1 MYSPRQVIM
10 KAQKV
15 LVIDDEKGIRE
26 TLSLILGM
34 ENFEVEAVEN
44 APEGLSRLDAA
55 EAFDFIIC
63 DIRLPGMGG
72 IEFLKEARTRDIETV
87 IIMISA
93 YGTMENSIEAIKAG
107 AADYINKPINS
118 EELMLRMRMAEER
131 QKLKAR
137 NDYLERELGMAG
149 DTGELIYTSSKMD
162 EVMELCRKASQ
173 FRTTVLITGESG
185 TGKELV
191 AKAIHAGG
199 PRKDAPFV
207 AVNCAAIP
215 ETLIES
221 ELFGYSKGAFTG
233 AENARRGLIEE
244 ADGGTLFLD
253 EISEL
258 PMLLQPK
265 LLRVLQEGE
274 IRRLG
279 DTKILKVD
287 VRVIGATSCDLER
300 DVADGKFRNDL
311 YYRLNVFPV
320 RVPPLRERKE
330 DIPALVAH
338 FIAKYGRHVNRR
350 VSGVAPE
357 VISELSS
364 YDWPGNVR
372 ELENVVERAI
382 ILSDSEYITRIDKLA
397 AGSGPG
403 AAIKDWMGRLSFNE
417 ARQEIERAYI
427 ERALAETGGNRT
439 RAAKV
444 LGISRRSLL
453 YKLKEQ
459 EES

>member
-1 MYSPRQVIM
+1 M
-10 KAQKV
+10 KTQKV

-34 ENFEVEAVEN
+34 EGFEVEAVET
-44 APEGLSRLDAA
+44 AAEGLSRIGAG
-55 EAFDFIIC
+55 EACDFIIC

-72 IEFLKEARTRDIETV
+72 IEFLKEARERGVEAV

-118 EELMLRMRMAEER
+118 EELILRMRMAEER

-149 DTGELIYTSSKMD
+149 ETGEIIYASAGMAG
-162 EVMELCRKASQ
+162 VMELSGKAAQ

-199 PRKDAPFV
+199 SRKDAPFV

-221 ELFGYSKGAFTG
+221 ELFGYAKGAFTG
-233 AENARRGLIEE
+233 AETARRGLIEE
-244 ADGGTLFLD
+244 AGGGTLFLD
-253 EISEL
+253 EIGEL
-258 PMLLQPK
+258 PMQLQPK

-279 DTKILKVD
+279 DTKLIKVD
-287 VRVIGATSCDLER
+287 VRVIGATSRDLER

-311 YYRLNVFPV
+311 FYRLNVFPV
-320 RVPPLRERKE
+320 RIPPLRERKE

-350 VSGVAPE
+350 VREATPE

-382 ILSDSEYITRIDKLA
+382 ILSDSEYITRIDKVTG
-397 AGSGPG
+397 GSGPG

-439 RAAKV
+439 RAAKI

>member
-1 MYSPRQVIM
+1 MET
-10 KAQKV
+10 QKV

-34 ENFEVEAVEN
+34 EGYDVESAEN
-44 APEGLSRLDAA
+44 AADGLARMDSG
-55 EAFDFIIC
+55 EVYDFIIC

-72 IEFLKEARTRDIETV
+72 IEFLKEARERDVEAV

-118 EELMLRMRMAEER
+118 EELILRMRMAEER
-131 QKLKAR
+131 QKLRVR
-137 NDYLERELGMAG
+137 NDYLERELGIAG
-149 DTGELIYTSSKMD
+149 EPGEIIYSSAKMG
-162 EVMELCRKASQ
+162 EVIELSRKASQ
-173 FRTTVLITGESG
+173 FKTTVLITGESG

-191 AKAIHAGG
+191 AKAIHSGS
-199 PRKDAPFV
+199 PRKDSPFV

-215 ETLIES
+215 EALIES
-221 ELFGYSKGAFTG
+221 ELFGYARGAFTG
-233 AENARRGLIEE
+233 AEAARRGLIEE
-244 ADGGTLFLD
+244 ASGGTLFLD
-253 EISEL
+253 EIGEL
-258 PMLLQPK
+258 PMQLQPK
-265 LLRVLQEGE
+265 LLRVLQESE

-279 DTKILKVD
+279 DTKVIKVD
-287 VRVIGATSCDLER
+287 VRIIGATSRDLEQ
-300 DVADGKFRNDL
+300 DVADGRFRNDL
-311 YYRLNVFPV
+311 FYRLNVFPV
-320 RVPPLRERKE
+320 RIPPLRERKE
-330 DIPALVAH
+330 DIPDLVAH

-350 VSGVAPE
+350 VREATPE
-357 VISELSS
+357 VIAELSS

-382 ILSDSEYITRIDKLA
+382 ILSDSEYITRIEKVT
-397 AGSGPG
+397 GESGPG
-403 AAIKDWMGRLSFNE
+403 AAIKDWIGRLSFNE
-417 ARQEIERAYI
+417 AKQEIERAYI

-453 YKLKEQ
+453 YKLKEH

>member
-1 MYSPRQVIM
+1 M

-44 APEGLSRLDAA
+44 ASEGLARLDAG

-72 IEFLKEARTRDIETV
+72 IEFLKEARERDIEPV

-118 EELMLRMRMAEER
+118 EELILRMRMAEER

-149 DTGELIYTSSKMD
+149 DTGELIYMSSKMD
-162 EVMELCRKASQ
+162 DVMELSRKASQ

-207 AVNCAAIP
+207 AVNCTAIP

-253 EISEL
+253 EIGEL

-382 ILSDSEYITRIDKLA
+382 ILSDSEYLTRIDKLA
-397 AGSGPG
+397 AAGPG

-427 ERALAETGGNRT
+427 ERALVETGGNRT

>member
-1 MYSPRQVIM
+1 M
-10 KAQKV
+10 KKEKV

-44 APEGLSRLDAA
+44 AAGGLSRLDAG
-55 EAFDFIIC
+55 EAYDFIIC

-72 IEFLKEARTRDIETV
+72 IEFLKEARARDVEAV

-118 EELMLRMRMAEER
+118 EELILRMRMAGER
-131 QKLKAR
+131 QKLKSR

-149 DTGELIYTSSKMD
+149 DAGGIIYTSAGMAG
-162 EVMELCRKASQ
+162 VMELSLKASR

-191 AKAIHAGG
+191 AKAIHAAG
-199 PRKDAPFV
+199 PRKAAPFV
-207 AVNCAAIP
+207 AVNCASIP

-221 ELFGYSKGAFTG
+221 ELFGYARGAFTG

-253 EISEL
+253 EIGEL
-258 PMLLQPK
+258 PMPLQPK
-265 LLRVLQEGE
+265 LLRALQEGE

-279 DTKILKVD
+279 DTRIVKVD
-287 VRVIGATSCDLER
+287 VRVIGATSRDLER

-320 RVPPLRERKE
+320 RIPPLRERKE

-338 FIAKYGRHVNRR
+338 FISKYGRHVNRR
-350 VSGVAPE
+350 VREAAPE

-382 ILSDSEYITRIDKLA
+382 ILSDSEFITRIDKVA
-397 AGSGPG
+397 DGSGPG
-403 AAIKDWMGRLSFNE
+403 AAIKDWIGRLSFNE

-439 RAAKV
+439 RAAKI

-453 YKLKEQ
+453 YKLKER

>member
-1 MYSPRQVIM
+1 M

-44 APEGLSRLDAA
+44 AFEGLSRLDAG

-72 IEFLKEARTRDIETV
+72 IEFLKEARGRDIEPV

-93 YGTMENSIEAIKAG
+93 YGTIENSIEAIQAG

-149 DTGELIYTSSKMD
+149 DTGELIYKSARMA
-162 EVMELCRKASQ
+162 EVMELSRKASQ

-199 PRKDAPFV
+199 PRKDAPFI

-244 ADGGTLFLD
+244 ANGGTLFLD
-253 EISEL
+253 EIGEL

-300 DVADGKFRNDL
+300 DVADGRFRNDL

-350 VSGVAPE
+350 VSGAAPE

>member
-1 MYSPRQVIM
+1 M

-34 ENFEVEAVEN
+34 ENFEVEAMEN
-44 APEGLSRLDAA
+44 AVEGLSRLDAG

-72 IEFLKEARTRDIETV
+72 IEFLKEARGRDIEPV

-118 EELMLRMRMAEER
+118 EELILRMRMAEER

-137 NDYLERELGMAG
+137 NDYLERELEMAG
-149 DTGELIYTSSKMD
+149 DTGELIYTSHRMA
-162 EVMELCRKASQ
+162 EVMELSRKASQ

-191 AKAIHAGG
+191 AKAVHAGG

-221 ELFGYSKGAFTG
+221 ELFGYARGAFTG
-233 AENARRGLIEE
+233 AENPRRGLIEE

-253 EISEL
+253 EIGEL

-287 VRVIGATSCDLER
+287 VRVIGATSCDLEQ

-330 DIPALVAH
+330 DIPALVAY
-338 FIAKYGRHVNRR
+338 FISKYGRHVNRR
-350 VSGVAPE
+350 VRGVAPE

-372 ELENVVERAI
+372 ELENVIERAI

-397 AGSGPG
+397 GGLGPG
-403 AAIKDWMGRLSFNE
+403 TVIKDWMGRFSFNE

>member
-1 MYSPRQVIM
+1 M

-34 ENFEVEAVEN
+34 EGFEVEAVEN
-44 APEGLSRLDAA
+44 AAEGLSRLGAG
-55 EAFDFIIC
+55 EVCDFIIC

-72 IEFLKEARTRDIETV
+72 IEFLKEARERGVEAV

-93 YGTMENSIEAIKAG
+93 YGTMENSIEAIKSG

-118 EELMLRMRMAEER
+118 EELILRMRMAEER
-131 QKLKAR
+131 LKLKAR

-149 DTGELIYTSSKMD
+149 DTGEIIYTSAKMA
-162 EVMELCRKASQ
+162 EVMELFGKASQ

-221 ELFGYSKGAFTG
+221 ELFGYARGAFTG

-244 ADGGTLFLD
+244 ASGGTLFLD
-253 EISEL
+253 EIGEL
-258 PMLLQPK
+258 PMQLQPK

-279 DTKILKVD
+279 DTKLLKVD
-287 VRVIGATSCDLER
+287 VRVIGATSRDLEQ

-350 VSGVAPE
+350 VRDAAPE

-397 AGSGPG
+397 GGASPG
-403 AAIKDWMGRLSFNE
+403 AAIKDWMDRLSFNE

>member
-1 MYSPRQVIM
+1 M

-44 APEGLSRLDAA
+44 AFEGLSRLDAG

-72 IEFLKEARTRDIETV
+72 IEFLKEARGRDIEPV

-93 YGTMENSIEAIKAG
+93 YGTIENSIEAIQAG

-149 DTGELIYTSSKMD
+149 DTGELIYKSARMA
-162 EVMELCRKASQ
+162 EVMELSRKASQ
-173 FRTTVLITGESG
+173 FRMTVLITGESG

-199 PRKDAPFV
+199 PRKDAPFI

-244 ADGGTLFLD
+244 ANGGTLFLD
-253 EISEL
+253 EIGEL

-300 DVADGKFRNDL
+300 DVADGRFRNDL

-350 VSGVAPE
+350 VSGAAPE

>member
-1 MYSPRQVIM
+1 
-10 KAQKV
+10 
-15 LVIDDEKGIRE
+15 
-26 TLSLILGM
+26 
-34 ENFEVEAVEN
+34 
-44 APEGLSRLDAA
+44 
-55 EAFDFIIC
+55 
-63 DIRLPGMGG
+63 
-72 IEFLKEARTRDIETV
+72 
-87 IIMISA
+87 
-93 YGTMENSIEAIKAG
+93 
-107 AADYINKPINS
+107 
-118 EELMLRMRMAEER
+118 
-131 QKLKAR
+131 
-137 NDYLERELGMAG
+137 
-149 DTGELIYTSSKMD
+149 
-162 EVMELCRKASQ
+162 
-173 FRTTVLITGESG
+173 
-185 TGKELV
+185 
-191 AKAIHAGG
+191 
-199 PRKDAPFV
+199 
-207 AVNCAAIP
+207 
-215 ETLIES
+215 
-221 ELFGYSKGAFTG
+221 
-233 AENARRGLIEE
+233 
-244 ADGGTLFLD
+244 
-253 EISEL
+253 
-258 PMLLQPK
+258 MLLQPK

-287 VRVIGATSCDLER
+287 VRVIGATSCDLEQ

-427 ERALAETGGNRT
+427 ERALVETGGNRT

>member
-1 MYSPRQVIM
+1 M

-34 ENFEVEAVEN
+34 EGFEVQAVEE
-44 APEGLSRLDAA
+44 AAEGLSRLGAG
-55 EAFDFIIC
+55 EVCDFIIC

-72 IEFLKEARTRDIETV
+72 IEFLKEARERGVEAV

-93 YGTMENSIEAIKAG
+93 YGTMENSIEAIKSG

-118 EELMLRMRMAEER
+118 EELILRMRMAEER
-131 QKLKAR
+131 LKLKAR

-149 DTGELIYTSSKMD
+149 DTGEIIYTSARMA
-162 EVMELCRKASQ
+162 EVMELSGKASR

-221 ELFGYSKGAFTG
+221 ELFGYARGAFTG
-233 AENARRGLIEE
+233 AETARRGLIEE
-244 ADGGTLFLD
+244 AGGGTLFLD
-253 EISEL
+253 EIGEL
-258 PMLLQPK
+258 PMQLQPK

-279 DTKILKVD
+279 DTKLIKVD
-287 VRVIGATSCDLER
+287 VRVIGATSRDLEQ
-300 DVADGKFRNDL
+300 DIADGKFRNDL

-350 VSGVAPE
+350 VRDATPE

-397 AGSGPG
+397 GGSGPG
-403 AAIKDWMGRLSFNE
+403 AAIKDWMDRLSFNE

>member
-1 MYSPRQVIM
+1 M
-10 KAQKV
+10 KTQRV

-44 APEGLSRLDAA
+44 AAGGLSRLGAG
-55 EAFDFIIC
+55 EFYDFIIC
-63 DIRLPGMGG
+63 DIRLPGMSG
-72 IEFLKEARTRDIETV
+72 IEFLKEARERGVEAV

-93 YGTMENSIEAIKAG
+93 YGTMENSLEAIKAG

-118 EELMLRMRMAEER
+118 EELILRMRMAEER

-149 DTGELIYTSSKMD
+149 DTGGIIYTSAGMAD
-162 EVMELCRKASQ
+162 VMELSRKASR

-199 PRKDAPFV
+199 PRRDAPFV

-221 ELFGYSKGAFTG
+221 ELFGYARGAFTG

-253 EISEL
+253 EIGEL

-279 DTKILKVD
+279 DTKVLKVD
-287 VRVIGATSCDLER
+287 VRVIGATSRDLGQ
-300 DVADGKFRNDL
+300 DVSDGKFRNDL

-320 RVPPLRERKE
+320 RIPPLRERKE
-330 DIPALVAH
+330 DVPALVAH
-338 FIAKYGRHVNRR
+338 FIAKYGKHVNRR
-350 VSGVAPE
+350 VREATPE

-397 AGSGPG
+397 GGSGPG

-427 ERALAETGGNRT
+427 ERALTETGGNRT

>member
-1 MYSPRQVIM
+1 MET
-10 KAQKV
+10 QKI

-34 ENFEVEAVEN
+34 EGYDVETTGN
-44 APEGLSRLDAA
+44 AADGLSRMDSG
-55 EAFDFIIC
+55 EAYDFIIC

-72 IEFLKEARTRDIETV
+72 IEFLKEALEREAPAV

-118 EELMLRMRMAEER
+118 EELILRMRMAEER
-131 QKLKAR
+131 QKLKVR
-137 NDYLERELGMAG
+137 NDYLERELGIAG
-149 DTGELIYTSSKMD
+149 EPGEIIYSSAKMD
-162 EVMELCRKASQ
+162 EVIELSRKASQ
-173 FRTTVLITGESG
+173 FKTTVLITGESG

-191 AKAIHAGG
+191 AKAIHSGS
-199 PRKDAPFV
+199 PRKDSPFV

-215 ETLIES
+215 EALIES
-221 ELFGYSKGAFTG
+221 ELFGYAKGAFTG
-233 AENARRGLIEE
+233 ADGARRGLIEE
-244 ADGGTLFLD
+244 AGGGTLFLD
-253 EISEL
+253 EIGEL
-258 PMLLQPK
+258 PMQLQPK
-265 LLRVLQEGE
+265 LLRVLQESE

-279 DTKILKVD
+279 DTKVIKVD
-287 VRVIGATSCDLER
+287 VRVIGATSRDLEQ
-300 DVADGKFRNDL
+300 DVADGRFRNDL
-311 YYRLNVFPV
+311 FYRLNVFPV
-320 RVPPLRERKE
+320 KIPPLRERKE
-330 DIPALVAH
+330 DIPGLVAH

-350 VSGVAPE
+350 VREATPE
-357 VISELSS
+357 VIAELST

-382 ILSDSEYITRIDKLA
+382 ILSDSEYITRIEKVT
-397 AGSGPG
+397 GESGPG
-403 AAIKDWMGRLSFNE
+403 AAIKDWIGRVSFNE
-417 ARQEIERAYI
+417 AKQEIERAYI
-427 ERALAETGGNRT
+427 ERALTETGGNRT

-453 YKLKEQ
+453 YKLKEH

>member
-1 MYSPRQVIM
+1 M

-44 APEGLSRLDAA
+44 AFEGLSRLDAG

-72 IEFLKEARTRDIETV
+72 IEFLKEARGRDIEPV

-93 YGTMENSIEAIKAG
+93 YGTIENSIEAIQAG

-149 DTGELIYTSSKMD
+149 DTGELIYKSARMA
-162 EVMELCRKASQ
+162 EVMELSRKASQ

-199 PRKDAPFV
+199 PRKDAPFI

-244 ADGGTLFLD
+244 ANGGTLFLD
-253 EISEL
+253 EIGEL

-300 DVADGKFRNDL
+300 DVADGRFRNDL

-350 VSGVAPE
+350 VSGAAPE

-417 ARQEIERAYI
+417 ARQEIERA
-427 ERALAETGGNRT
+427 
-439 RAAKV
+439 
-444 LGISRRSLL
+444 
-453 YKLKEQ
+453 
-459 EES
+459 

>member
-1 MYSPRQVIM
+1 M

-44 APEGLSRLDAA
+44 ASEGLLRL
-55 EAFDFIIC
+55 EAGETFNFIIC

-93 YGTMENSIEAIKAG
+93 YGTMENSIEAIQAG

-118 EELMLRMRMAEER
+118 EELILRMRMAEER

-149 DTGELIYTSSKMD
+149 DTGELIYKSARMA
-162 EVMELCRKASQ
+162 EVMELSRKASQ

-199 PRKDAPFV
+199 PRKDAPFI

-244 ADGGTLFLD
+244 TNGGTLFLD
-253 EISEL
+253 EIGEL

-300 DVADGKFRNDL
+300 DVADGRFRNDL

-350 VSGVAPE
+350 VSGAAPE